1 MKNTFVK
8 SALLLSVTALLVK
21 IIGAAY
27 RIPLS
32 SMLGAG
38 QMGVYTTAFHIYA
51 LVSSLSTAG
60 IPIASAQLCAA
71 RLAVGDT
78 QGAKNVYKVSRRIL
92 VLLGIVFFLF
102 MAIFAQNIAVVM
114 HCEDAAPAI
123 RAASPAVLL
132 GSWMAARRARFQGM
146 QNMGAI
152 AASQLA
158 EQVVRLGAGLALA
171 SIFSPMGHGM
181 GAAGAMLGT
190 TLSELAGCIVLRVLG
205 DSVRDGRYDAKLCS
219 VVLQLA
225 MPLTLGAC
233 ILPLSSV
240 LENLM
245 LAPRMALLGKNASQA
260 LSDYGILTGMVQ
272 SISTLPVMLT
282 GTLSACLMPNIA
294 AAAARPEICR
304 YRARQGETLAFVFS
318 IAMGTGLFLT
328 AESVLDLLYPTLQ
341 GEDLVLAA
349 NLLKINAV
357 SAIPH
362 CCAIAAMGAL
372 QGLGKTK
379 ACAAAQ
385 ICCAFLK
392 LPIAFFLLPKVG
404 VAGYSIASLLGA
416 MLSCIITTVTLRRTC
431 RGTLLTFHTVFT
443 CFCAALLMICAI
455 LLLQRMMGYDTLSLC
470 FVIIIAVAVYL
481 LGCMSIF
488 KEEKLWE
495 RSPSLRWA
503 RANRE
508 N

>member
-32 SMLGAG
+32 AMLGAG

-71 RLAVGDT
+71 HLAVGDVR
-78 QGAKNVYKVSRRIL
+78 GAKNVYKVSRRIL
-92 VLLGIVFFLF
+92 VLLGMVFFLF
-102 MAIFAQNIAVVM
+102 MALFAERISIVM
-114 HCEDAAPAI
+114 HCREAAPAI
-123 RAASPAVLL
+123 RAASPSVLL
-132 GSWMAARRARFQGM
+132 GAWMAARRARFQGM

-158 EQVVRLGAGLALA
+158 EQVVRLGAGLILVRV
-171 SIFSPMGHGM
+171 FYPMGQGM

-205 DSVRDGRYDAKLCS
+205 DDVRGGRYDAKLCS

-240 LENLM
+240 IENLM
-245 LAPRMALLGKNASQA
+245 LAPRLALYGKTAAQA

-294 AAAARPEICR
+294 ASAARPEICR
-304 YRARQGETLAFVFS
+304 YRARQGETLALVFS
-318 IAMGTGLFLT
+318 VAMGAGLFLV
-328 AESVLDLLYPTLQ
+328 AETVMDLLYPSLQ
-341 GEDLVLAA
+341 GEDLKLAA
-349 NLLKINAV
+349 NLLRINAV
-357 SAIPH
+357 SAVPH

-379 ACAAAQ
+379 ACALAQ
-385 ICCAFLK
+385 VCCAALK

-404 VAGYSIASLLGA
+404 VAGYGIASLFGA
-416 MLSCIITTVTLRRTC
+416 VLSCIITIVTLRRVC
-431 RGTLLTFHTVFT
+431 RGKLLTFQTVLT
-443 CFCAALLMICAI
+443 CLCATLLMICTI
-455 LLLQRMMGYDTLSLC
+455 LLLQQMMGYDTLSLC
-470 FVIIIAVAVYL
+470 FVIIIAAAVYL

-495 RSPSLRWA
+495 RSPSLRLA
-503 RANRE
+503 QASRGS
-508 N
+508 